1 MSCDEDFLNHDLE
14 DINDHDTTST
24 EEVDMDISS
33 TTTCGRIETNIPVM
47 PAANREL
54 LMEGVDQSVRSL
66 PPGYEK
72 TFVCNI
78 SKLEELFNFCMDKG
92 CNMPIT
98 EVFEKFVGCAL
109 EIRWRCKA
117 GHCGDWV
124 SSKMVNRVYVNNIH
138 TAASIL
144 FTGNSFCKISLF
156 AKSLQLPFISSS
168 TFLNYQRKYLAPQVH
183 HLWKSVQESMFEVL
197 GNQPVVVSGDGQM
210 DSPGF
215 CAKYCTYSLM
225 HATLDYILQ
234 VEVVDVRQSQLK
246 SVVMEKVGCERALD
260 ALMSK
265 LNIQELVTDASGQ
278 IINYLV
284 SINSLLC
291 FNDVEGHTYVSPT
304 FYILL
309 YNIMLSVIHY

>member
-1 MSCDEDFLNHDLE
+1 M
-14 DINDHDTTST
+14 
-24 EEVDMDISS
+24 
-33 TTTCGRIETNIPVM
+33 
-47 PAANREL
+47 
-54 LMEGVDQSVRSL
+54 
-66 PPGYEK
+66 K
-72 TFVCNI
+72 
-78 SKLEELFNFCMDKG
+78 ELFNFCMDKG

-98 EVFEKFVGCAL
+98 EVFENFVGPAL

-168 TFLNYQRKYLAPQVH
+168 TFLNYQRKYLAPKVH

-197 GNQPVVVSGDGQM
+197 GNQPV
-210 DSPGF
+210 
-215 CAKYCTYSLM
+215 
-225 HATLDYILQ
+225 
-234 VEVVDVRQSQLK
+234 
-246 SVVMEKVGCERALD
+246 GCERALN

-278 IINYLV
+278 II
-284 SINSLLC
+284 
-291 FNDVEGHTYVSPT
+291 
-304 FYILL
+304 ILL
-309 YNIMLSVIHY
+309 GKCKFIFVF

>member
-1 MSCDEDFLNHDLE
+1 MCS
-14 DINDHDTTST
+14 
-24 EEVDMDISS
+24 
-33 TTTCGRIETNIPVM
+33 
-47 PAANREL
+47 
-54 LMEGVDQSVRSL
+54 
-66 PPGYEK
+66 
-72 TFVCNI
+72 I
-78 SKLEELFNFCMDKG
+78 SKLKELFNFCMDKG

-98 EVFEKFVGCAL
+98 EVFEKFVGCTL

-246 SVVMEKVGCERALD
+246 SVVMEKVGCERALN

-278 IINYLV
+278 IIK
-284 SINSLLC
+284 LLGKC
-291 FNDVEGHTYVSPT
+291 KFIFV
-304 FYILL
+304 F
-309 YNIMLSVIHY
+309 